1 MKKKEI
7 DLFNILLGL
16 VIGCLIGFFI
26 FTQVKTNE
34 NDTIAPTNKEEVYG
48 TVYIIQLGASAKV
61 EDLNIIIERLNVLG
75 LYYELYEEGGKNY
88 VFNSIYSSLSEAQEK
103 KKIIESYGFA
113 VTIRSEYIL
122 DLPKI
127 VIAENEKYEFY
138 NEVVNN
144 LLYSLKN
151 ETVIISEKYYNNPID
166 IELFSNMTI
175 LMTIKNDSIK
185 ENYQLNTFCLLL
197 KKIK

>member
-61 EDLNIIIERLNVLG
+61 EDLESGVYVPHTVGGEWVSTDGINSFLD
-75 LYYELYEEGGKNY
+75 EGGEANG
-88 VFNSIYSSLSEAQEK
+88 YS
-103 KKIIESYGFA
+103 
-113 VTIRSEYIL
+113 VR
-122 DLPKI
+122 
-127 VIAENEKYEFY
+127 
-138 NEVVNN
+138 
-144 LLYSLKN
+144 
-151 ETVIISEKYYNNPID
+151 
-166 IELFSNMTI
+166 M
-175 LMTIKNDSIK
+175 
-185 ENYQLNTFCLLL
+185 LL
-197 KKIK
+197 KDDEDQYVDMGILPSYEHGMLLALLTRSKYKDDHIAFARAFLDTVSERKEV